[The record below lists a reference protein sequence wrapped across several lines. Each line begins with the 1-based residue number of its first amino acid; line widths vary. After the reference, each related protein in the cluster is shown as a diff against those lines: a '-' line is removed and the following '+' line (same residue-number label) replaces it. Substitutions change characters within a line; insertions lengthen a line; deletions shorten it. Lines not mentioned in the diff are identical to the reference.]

1 MKDESKLDERIQGG
15 DWEYAF
21 QCCGAGEEDSSVF
34 NTPSVS
40 RALGDESAAVDP
52 FQRIDVRKVLA
63 TSEGENDGPAW
74 LGLFKLK
81 DGRYA
86 FLSAG
91 CDYTGW
97 DCQSGGSALVSMDL
111 ALLARNISP
120 EERARLCIND
130 RGKPLAKEAT

>member
-1 MKDESKLDERIQGG
+1 VKDESKLDERIRGY
-15 DWEYAF
+15 DWENAF
-21 QCCGAGEEDSSVF
+21 QCCGAGEEDASVY
-34 NTPSVS
+34 NSPSVS
-40 RALGDESAAVDP
+40 RALGDEAAAVDP
-52 FQRIDVRKVLA
+52 FQRTDVRMVIA
-63 TSEGENDGPAW
+63 TSDGENDGPAW

-97 DCQSGGSALVSMDL
+97 DCQSGGSALVSVNL

-120 EERARLCIND
+120 EERARLCVDD
-130 RGKPLAKEAT
+130 RGKPVSP